1 MSLPD
6 RKYLT
11 HRPQELRNLSAKA
24 QAALDELPPERFMYQ
39 SKHDGCAIQILVGIN
54 VVRIFSREGKECLSM
69 PHIAEHFRK
78 VSPPNMVYFGEAW
91 HSDMEFKDISGMFRR
106 QRPQPEL
113 QAWVFDAVTLQ
124 EYRKGVAVRPYA
136 MRQKAL
142 QGVLSHGEGVYPVI
156 SATSAAH
163 VNERVA
169 SIRESTDWK
178 FRLDGLI
185 QRDIEGFWQA
195 GKDNAG
201 AVLKLKDVLSVDL
214 EVAGIIE
221 GEGKFKGMLGAIEV
235 YWKGDRATVSGGR
248 FTDRERRLYFAT
260 PGLLIGKIVEVHAL
274 GTTPDGK
281 LREPRYQRI
290 RDDKDEVSE

>member
-11 HRPQELRNLSAKA
+11 HRPQELRNLSDKAKV
-24 QAALDELPPERFMYQ
+24 ALALLPPERFLYQ

-54 VVRIFSREGKECLSM
+54 VVRIFSREGKECVSL

-91 HSDMEFKDISGMFRR
+91 HPDMEFKDISGMFRR
-106 QRPQPEL
+106 QSPQPEL

-124 EYRKGVAVRPYA
+124 EYRLGTAARPYA
-136 MRQKAL
+136 QRQRAL
-142 QGVLSHGEGVYPVI
+142 QGVLSREAGVLPVI
-156 SATSAAH
+156 SAFEPMH
-163 VNERVA
+163 VEERVA
-169 SIRESTDWK
+169 ALRSSTGWK

-185 QRDIEGFWQA
+185 QRDIEGFWIA
-195 GKDNAG
+195 GKDNVG
-201 AVLKLKDVLSVDL
+201 AVLKLKNVMSMDL
-214 EVAGIIE
+214 EVAGIVE
-221 GEGKFKGMLGAIEV
+221 GEGKFQGMLGAIEV
-235 YWKGDRATVSGGR
+235 YWKGERVTVSGGK
-248 FTDRERRLYFAT
+248 FTNEERVHYFLNPT
-260 PGLLIGKIVEVHAL
+260 ELIGKIVEVHAL